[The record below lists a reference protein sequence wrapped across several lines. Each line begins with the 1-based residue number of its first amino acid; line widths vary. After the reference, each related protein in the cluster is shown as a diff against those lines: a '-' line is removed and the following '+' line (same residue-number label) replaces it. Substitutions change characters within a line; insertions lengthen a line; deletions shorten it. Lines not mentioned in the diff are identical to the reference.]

1 MLGLLA
7 VPLLAVMLVIGVPVA
22 FSFAL
27 VTGFLALIYD
37 ANLNTLM
44 MQGYRSLD
52 SVVLL
57 ALPLFIFTGYLM
69 ERGGIARRIIEF
81 VGRIATGRAG
91 MGNVIVL
98 SSAIFGAIAGTASAA
113 VASMGTIMSQPMA
126 ERGYP
131 RGYTA
136 ALLGVSSLL
145 GILIPPSITMIL
157 FAVVTRQS
165 VAACFAASIGPA
177 IVLIIGLI
185 IFNRI
190 TVARNP
196 EILPPPRDDTRS
208 FARVALSAAPAL
220 TLPFIILGG
229 IYGGYVTPTEAAAV
243 AAVVSIVLGL
253 FVYRELKLR
262 NLAEALVRTAETTG
276 SIILILMFSFLI
288 SRIMASERVPQD
300 LSEAVQG
307 FAVSPIA
314 AILLVNVVLIIAGAL
329 MDDVS
334 CTVVVAPLFL
344 PLMESSGVS
353 PVQFASI
360 VACSVVI
367 GANSPPMA
375 PIIYMSCRVCRASV
389 LEAVRPAL
397 LILTFVALPVM
408 LLASFFPELSLALPR
423 WAGLL

>member
-1 MLGLLA
+1 MLGILA
-7 VPLLAVMLVIGVPVA
+7 VPLLAVLLAIGVPVA

-113 VASMGTIMSQPMA
+113 VASMGTIMSEPME

-196 EILPPPRDDTRS
+196 AILPPRRDESRS
-208 FARVALSAAPAL
+208 FARVTLSAAPAL
-220 TLPFIILGG
+220 SLPFIILGG

-243 AAVVSIVLGL
+243 AAVVSILLGL

-288 SRIMASERVPQD
+288 SRIMASERVPQE

-307 FAVSPIA
+307 FAMSPIG
-314 AILLVNVVLIIAGAL
+314 AILLTNLVLIIAGAL

-344 PLMESSGVS
+344 PLMESSGVT

-375 PIIYMSCRVCRASV
+375 PILYMSCRVCRASV
-389 LEAVRPAL
+389 LDAMRPAL
-397 LILTFVALPVM
+397 LILTLVALPVM

>member
-7 VPLLAVMLVIGVPVA
+7 IPLLVVLLAVGVPVA
-22 FSFAL
+22 FGFAL
-27 VTGFLALIYD
+27 VTAYLAWLYD

-57 ALPLFIFTGYLM
+57 ALPLFILTGYLM
-69 ERGGIARRIIEF
+69 ERGGIARRVIEF

-177 IVLIIGLI
+177 MVLIIGLI
-185 IFNRI
+185 LFNRF

-196 EILPPPRDDTRS
+196 DILPPPRDDGRS
-208 FARVALSAAPAL
+208 FAQVALSAAPAL
-220 TLPFIILGG
+220 TLPVIILGG
-229 IYGGYVTPTEAAAV
+229 IYGGFFTPTEAAAV
-243 AAVVSIVLGL
+243 AAAASILIGF

-262 NLAEALVRTAETTG
+262 NLGEALVRTAETTG
-276 SIILILMFSFLI
+276 SIILILLFSFLI
-288 SRIMASERVPQD
+288 SRIMASERIPQD
-300 LSEAVQG
+300 LSESVQG
-307 FAVSPIA
+307 IATSPIG
-314 AILLVNVVLIIAGAL
+314 AILLVNLVLIIAGAL

-344 PLMESSGVS
+344 PLMEASGIS
-353 PVQFASI
+353 PVQYASI

-375 PIIYMSCRVCRASV
+375 PILYMSCRVCRASV
-389 LEAVRPAL
+389 LDAMRPAL
-397 LILTFVALPVM
+397 LILLIVALPAM
-408 LLASFFPELSLALPR
+408 LAASFIPELSLALPR